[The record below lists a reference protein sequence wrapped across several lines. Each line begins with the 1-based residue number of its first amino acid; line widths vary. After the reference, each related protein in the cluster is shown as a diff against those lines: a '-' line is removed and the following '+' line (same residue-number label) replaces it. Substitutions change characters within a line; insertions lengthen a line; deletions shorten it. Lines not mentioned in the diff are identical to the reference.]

1 MFFPLLFFIVA
12 VFFAAFLLPFFA
24 VVRFGFVRKDASV
37 GETNI
42 ADPPGGVH
50 MAGKS
55 AVLINSPSTVKPFIN
70 VESPPKVFCSC

>member
-1 MFFPLLFFIVA
+1 M
-12 VFFAAFLLPFFA
+12 
-24 VVRFGFVRKDASV
+24 RKNASV

-70 VESPPKVFCSC
+70 AESPPKVFCSC